1 MGTVD
6 AVLLTHDHH
15 GDNLDDA
22 GRALLAGSPRLVTT
36 VPGAH
41 RVGGTGLKPWS
52 TTRLEAPGKPTITVT
67 ATPCRHGPPLS
78 RPIAGAVIGFALT
91 WEGQCDG
98 ALWISGDTVLYRGVR
113 AVADRVPVDVAVLHL
128 GAVGFPITGPLRYSM
143 TGEQAVELCT
153 LLRPRV
159 VVPVH
164 YAGWAHFREGRAEVE
179 AAFRRAPADVRDRLR
194 WLEPGVAVQ
203 VS

>member
-1 MGTVD
+1 
-6 AVLLTHDHH
+6 
-15 GDNLDDA
+15 
-22 GRALLAGSPRLVTT
+22 
-36 VPGAH
+36 
-41 RVGGTGLKPWS
+41 
-52 TTRLEAPGKPTITVT
+52 
-67 ATPCRHGPPLS
+67 
-78 RPIAGAVIGFALT
+78 
-91 WEGQCDG
+91 
-98 ALWISGDTVLYRGVR
+98 
-113 AVADRVPVDVAVLHL
+113 
-128 GAVGFPITGPLRYSM
+128 M

>member
-1 MGTVD
+1 M
-6 AVLLTHDHH
+6 
-15 GDNLDDA
+15 
-22 GRALLAGSPRLVTT
+22 
-36 VPGAH
+36 
-41 RVGGTGLKPWS
+41 
-52 TTRLEAPGKPTITVT
+52 
-67 ATPCRHGPPLS
+67 
-78 RPIAGAVIGFALT
+78 IGFALN
-91 WEGQCDG
+91 WEGQRDG

-153 LLRPRV
+153 LLRPRI

-164 YAGWAHFREGRAEVE
+164 YAGWAHFREGRAEVD
-179 AAFRRAPADVRDRLR
+179 AAFRRAPADIRDRLR
-194 WLEPGVAVQ
+194 WLEPGAAAQ

>member
-1 MGTVD
+1 MWV
-6 AVLLTHDHH
+6 
-15 GDNLDDA
+15 
-22 GRALLAGSPRLVTT
+22 
-36 VPGAH
+36 
-41 RVGGTGLKPWS
+41 
-52 TTRLEAPGKPTITVT
+52 
-67 ATPCRHGPPLS
+67 
-78 RPIAGAVIGFALT
+78 
-91 WEGQCDG
+91 
-98 ALWISGDTVLYRGVR
+98 SGDTVLYGGVR

-143 TGEQAVELCT
+143 TGEQAVELCS

-179 AAFRRAPADVRDRLR
+179 AAFRRAPADVRVPLR
-194 WLEPGVAVQ
+194 WLEPGVAAQ